1 MSATSQDEGA
11 IDASIVLG
19 VRNVSKRY
27 GTIRALDAVTVSVHR
42 GESLALLGANGAGK
56 STLVRVLTGAIT
68 PDTGEVIVD
77 GRIERLPSVRATR
90 RHGIAYV
97 PQELTV
103 APDLTV
109 AENVLAGGWD
119 HRAGVIR
126 RRASRA
132 RVERACEQIGL
143 NVSPGTLVARL
154 GPAERRLVMIARALV
169 MVPNTMILDE
179 PTAALADREAE
190 RIVSV
195 LSELGRRGMSLVYIS
210 HRMGEIA
217 RICGSV
223 VVLRDGHVVMEAPA
237 SPESVRR
244 AVEVG
249 FAGGT
254 DSAPD
259 SPHESPAEPAGEVPQ
274 TALRC
279 SGLRNR
285 ALNGASFDVSV
296 GEIVGL
302 AGLLGSGRTEILR
315 AAAGADPITAGEIEV
330 LGRPMHFRS
339 PAQAI
344 AAGVA
349 LLPEDRRN
357 QGALLGLTIR
367 ENLVMPAIPATRGGW
382 LRRRA
387 ERRLAEETVARFGI
401 KCESPEALLQTL
413 SGGNQQKVIL
423 ARWLVTGARVLLLD
437 EPTAGI
443 DVVAKREIMS
453 LVTDVVREGRAA
465 IIVSSELAE
474 LCEFCDRIYVVRNGA
489 VRDVVD
495 GTISVGELAQLC
507 GEPALTEVPSA

>member
-1 MSATSQDEGA
+1 VSGPDLSTGEEQVA

-19 VRNVSKRY
+19 VRNVAKRY
-27 GTIRALDAVTVSVHR
+27 GTIRALDRVTVFVHR

-56 STLVRVLTGAIT
+56 STLVRVFTGAIT
-68 PDTGEVIVD
+68 PDSGEVIVD
-77 GRIERLPSVRATR
+77 GKVEPLRSVRAAR
-90 RHGIAYV
+90 QHGIGYV

-109 AENVLAGGWD
+109 AENVLAGGWQ
-119 HRAGVIR
+119 HRRGFVLAR
-126 RRASRA
+126 SSRA
-132 RVERACEQIGL
+132 AVHQACTRIGL
-143 NVSPGTLVARL
+143 DIPPSTLVGRL
-154 GPAERRLVMIARALV
+154 GQAERRLVMIARALV
-169 MVPNTMILDE
+169 MNPKTMILDE
-179 PTAALADREAE
+179 PTAALADREAD

-195 LSELGRRGMSLVYIS
+195 LTELRTGGMSLVYIS

-217 RICGSV
+217 RTCDAV
-223 VVLRDGHVVMEAPA
+223 VVLRDGRVVMRANA

-244 AVEVG
+244 AVAVG
-249 FAGGT
+249 FAGAN
-254 DSAPD
+254 APE
-259 SPHESPAEPAGEVPQ
+259 HGAQA
-274 TALRC
+274 TAATSGRQDRALVC

-285 ALNGASFDVSV
+285 ALNGVSFEVGV

-315 AAAGADPITAGEIEV
+315 AVAGADPVSAGAIEV
-330 LGRPMHFRS
+330 FGQRRRFRS
-339 PAQAI
+339 PTQAI
-344 AAGVA
+344 AAGVT

-367 ENLVMPAIPATRGGW
+367 ENLVMPAIPSTRGW
-382 LRRRA
+382 LRLRA
-387 ERRLAEETVARFGI
+387 ERRVAEEAVARFGI
-401 KCESPEALLQTL
+401 KCESPDALLQTL

-465 IIVSSELAE
+465 VIVSSELAE
-474 LCEFCDRIYVVRNGA
+474 LCEVCDRIYVVRNGA
-489 VRDVVD
+489 IHEEVD
-495 GTISVGELAQLC
+495 GQVSLAELARLC
-507 GEPALTEVPSA
+507 GEPTRVSAATT